1 MEKWCSVKDVAG
13 IMRCSKDTAR
23 RRMES
28 MPGVINAGTQG
39 RRQLLV
45 PERNVEDWL
54 RNRQVHPW
62 PEAPEADARVIR
74 IPRSKSGR
82 MARINRRT
90 GKLEAV

>member
-13 IMRCSKDTAR
+13 IMRCSTDTAR
-23 RRMES
+23 RRMEQ
-28 MPGVINAGTQG
+28 MPDAVNAGTEG

-54 RNRQVHPW
+54 RNRQVQTL
-62 PEAPEADARVIR
+62 PEIVRLPAPRGKDG
-74 IPRSKSGR
+74 K

-90 GKLEAV
+90 RKLEAV

>member
-13 IMRCSKDTAR
+13 IMRCSTDTAR
-23 RRMES
+23 RRMEQ
-28 MPGVINAGTQG
+28 MPDATNVGTPG

-54 RNRQVHPW
+54 RNRQVRNV
-62 PEAPEADARVIR
+62 PEIVR
-74 IPRSKSGR
+74 IPKSRNGKLAR
-82 MARINRRT
+82 MNRRT